1 MNTTNL
7 MLLIDTLNILLLT
20 LMIMDFRAAY
30 FRLKSQYE
38 KLCSELQIEK
48 DVENSTVQ
56 TLEDAE

>member
-1 MNTTNL
+1 
-7 MLLIDTLNILLLT
+7 MLLIDITNILFLT
-20 LMIMDFRAAY
+20 MIIMYFRAAY